1 MTPRMHLQVEQ
12 KAAFPTEQANPKL
25 ADLTDT
31 GIVQVGRNQA
41 SCRSPQDALSSS
53 GGSACPSVQHVQDAA
68 QLQERS
74 QHKARHS
81 IRQQQQAHDVQR
93 QQSQQEAMQNSTKQ
107 QSGHAGYRDALG
119 AALCDEHSTTQISIG
134 HVAGHAQAVD
144 EHADGMLVIPDSV
157 PDEPA
162 ELHQTEPVSMPI
174 QPQQLPTSNSMPAEV
189 AAVSHN
195 CTSPLHTSI
204 QISAT
209 VAISDSGSETDVSA
223 VPDSQELDDMHT
235 LLMPEA
241 QQTRN
246 DATDDED
253 TVASPSGLH
262 SSADSNFCILSE
274 PVLIRAALS
283 SAADTTQSAEQ
294 TAGAALNCLS
304 ALSPHRQPIVA
315 SSHISQMSMPSTIE
329 QHRSLL
335 VKPEPAPQQRML
347 PQSVCSSSRCSPS
360 TTCATSSLIIED
372 SDSDGDF
379 QTAQPLRPITG
390 KPSGLLQPAS
400 VSQRNPTLS
409 KASTSSCSGLQQA
422 AADSQSGQRQA
433 GRQGIHALKLMLR
446 GPRGTTVKQ
455 FHSLASLKGV
465 EFAELL
471 QVGRCCT
478 ALPDHACHTRSVTL
492 PHVAMWQ

>member
-1 MTPRMHLQVEQ
+1 MHLQVEQ
-12 KAAFPTEQANPKL
+12 KEAVPTEQANTKL
-25 ADLTDT
+25 ADLTDMGT
-31 GIVQVGRNQA
+31 VQVGSNQA
-41 SCRSPQDALSSS
+41 SCRSPQGALSSS
-53 GGSACPSVQHVQDAA
+53 GGSACPSVQHLQDAA

-74 QHKARHS
+74 QREAQHGVRL
-81 IRQQQQAHDVQR
+81 QQQQADDVQW
-93 QQSQQEAMQNSTKQ
+93 QQCQQEAMQSSTKQ
-107 QSGHAGYRDALG
+107 QSGHSGYRDASFATR
-119 AALCDEHSTTQISIG
+119 AALCDEHSTSQISIG
-134 HVAGHAQAVD
+134 HVAGHAQAAD
-144 EHADGMLVIPDSV
+144 EHADSALTIPDSV

-162 ELHQTEPVSMPI
+162 ELHQTEPVSMPM

-189 AAVSHN
+189 AAVSHD

-223 VPDSQELDDMHT
+223 VPDSQELVDMHT

-274 PVLIRAALS
+274 PVLIGAALS
-283 SAADTTQSAEQ
+283 PAADTTQSAQQ
-294 TAGAALNCLS
+294 TAGAALKRSS
-304 ALSPHRQPIVA
+304 ATSPHRQPTVA
-315 SSHISQMSMPSTIE
+315 ANHTSQMSMPSTME
-329 QHRSLL
+329 QHRSPLP
-335 VKPEPAPQQRML
+335 KPEPVPHQQML

-360 TTCATSSLIIED
+360 TTCAASSLIIED

-379 QTAQPLRPITG
+379 QTAQPSRPITG
-390 KPSGLLQPAS
+390 KSSGPLQPAT
-400 VSQRNPTLS
+400 VSQRNPTMS
-409 KASTSSCSGLQQA
+409 KASTSNCSRLQQA

-433 GRQGIHALKLMLR
+433 GRQGVHALKLMLR

-455 FHSLASLKGV
+455 VHALASLKGV

-471 QVGRCCT
+471 QVGQCCT
-478 ALPDHACHTRSVTL
+478 ALPSHAYHTWSVTV
-492 PHVAMWQ
+492 PHVAM